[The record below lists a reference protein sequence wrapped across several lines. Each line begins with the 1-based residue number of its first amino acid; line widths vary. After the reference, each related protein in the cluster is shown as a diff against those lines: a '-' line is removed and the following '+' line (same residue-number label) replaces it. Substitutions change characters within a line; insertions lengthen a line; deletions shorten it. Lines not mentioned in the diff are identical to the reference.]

1 MGHGFRGLDVWFSAS
16 GSGVVG
22 SNFRCPG
29 FIVNPRKLEH
39 GFRRISAMIP
49 YTLPEG
55 HEDTH
60 VPIFPESTISYSWNL
75 RSRLIRGLQE
85 EESLELSH
93 SMVLWKSN
101 IRAFIIRIDS
111 WGAHP
116 TVSCIRHYHGD
127 SSF

>member
-1 MGHGFRGLDVWFSAS
+1 MRQVLCLRARKWLSMGHGFRGLDVWFSAS

-60 VPIFPESTISYSWNL
+60 VPIFRNL
-75 RSRLIRGLQE
+75 L
-85 EESLELSH
+85 
-93 SMVLWKSN
+93 
-101 IRAFIIRIDS
+101 
-111 WGAHP
+111 
-116 TVSCIRHYHGD
+116 
-127 SSF
+127 